1 MNETPERLTPER
13 LNPERVTPE
22 RVTPERGT
30 RGTTAAA
37 DTVLSV
43 SDASFAYDQAP
54 ALEGIDFTIRAGEA
68 VALIGPNGSGKS
80 TLLKGIL
87 GLITRTQGSVSVLG
101 ASPAPVGAI
110 GYVPQ
115 AGELDPEFPIT
126 LAQVVMM
133 GRYRSLGWVR
143 LPGKRD
149 RVAVAEA
156 LDAVGLAHRAHTRFG
171 ELSGGQQ
178 QRGLLARAIAS
189 APTLLLLDEPFNGL
203 DQKNRDALI
212 ATVERLKSSGVAV
225 LVSTH
230 DLDLARA
237 VCESVLLL
245 NGTQVAFGPRD
256 DVLTLANVQQAFKEV
271 GVEIDEHTIVVPDH
285 EGC

>member
-1 MNETPERLTPER
+1 VNDTPER
-13 LNPERVTPE
+13 LNSERNE
-22 RVTPERGT
+22 HQMA
-30 RGTTAAA
+30 TATAP
-37 DTVLSV
+37 VLSV
-43 SDASFAYDQAP
+43 CAASFAYDQAP
-54 ALEGIDFTIRAGEA
+54 ALEGISFEIRAGEA

-87 GLITRTQGSVSVLG
+87 GLISRTHGTVTVLG
-101 ASPAPVGAI
+101 SSPAPIGAI

-115 AGELDPEFPIT
+115 SGELDPEFPIT
-126 LAQVVMM
+126 LAQVVTM
-133 GRYRSLGWVR
+133 GRYRALGWLR

-149 RVAVAEA
+149 RAAVAAA
-156 LDAVGLAHRAHTRFG
+156 LDAVGLAHRAQTRFG

-189 APTLLLLDEPFNGL
+189 GPRLLLLDEPFNGL

-212 ATVERLKSSGVAV
+212 ATVERLKADGVAV

-271 GVEIDEHTIVVPDH
+271 GVEIDEHTLVVPDH